1 MVYLKV
7 FGQHTVAINS
17 YELAVELLDK
27 RSAVYSDRPDMV
39 MGKLYVTSYDSSA
52 TERPG

>member
-39 MGKLYVTSYDSSA
+39 MGKLYVT
-52 TERPG
+52 

>member
-7 FGQHTVAINS
+7 FGQHAIALNS

-27 RSAVYSDRPDMV
+27 RSAVYSDRPVIV